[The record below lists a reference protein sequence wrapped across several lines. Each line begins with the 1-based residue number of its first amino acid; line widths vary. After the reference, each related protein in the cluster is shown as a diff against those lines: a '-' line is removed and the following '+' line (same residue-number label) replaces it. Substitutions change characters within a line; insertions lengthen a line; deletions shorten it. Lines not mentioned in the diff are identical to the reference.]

1 MDFADG
7 LNKPFLEL
15 GLGHVIRQG
24 PSRKRVIWGEFNKV
38 TTYKDGKACRE
49 SRWVQYPMVSKS
61 RALAPLARR
70 VGCVGERFPE
80 PRDKCTTGTDR
91 LWAEGCGE
99 RLWGEGLSYDLRWGK
114 QPVCTEGARENITL
128 ALFFSCPLISCR
140 GSPLSKPNWKP
151 KVMSTHDIVHAGQ
164 SLRSKC

>member
-15 GLGHVIRQG
+15 GLGHVIRQD

-49 SRWVQYPMVSKS
+49 STWVQYPMVSKS
-61 RALAPLARR
+61 RALAPLAWR

-91 LWAEGCGE
+91 LWGEGCGE
-99 RLWGEGLSYDLRWGK
+99 RAVGRGCGERACPMTLGEGSS
-114 QPVCTEGARENITL
+114 QSARRGPERTL
-128 ALFFSCPLISCR
+128 PWPYSSPALWSPAGVPHCPNPT
-140 GSPLSKPNWKP
+140 G
-151 KVMSTHDIVHAGQ
+151 
-164 SLRSKC
+164 SLRSWAPMM